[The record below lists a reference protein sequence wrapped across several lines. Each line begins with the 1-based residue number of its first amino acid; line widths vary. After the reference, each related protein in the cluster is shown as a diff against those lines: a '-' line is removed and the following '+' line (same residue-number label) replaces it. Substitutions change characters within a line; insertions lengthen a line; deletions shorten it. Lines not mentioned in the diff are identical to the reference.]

1 MTRDYMAIER
11 AREAGLQ
18 PDYKDTK
25 DCGCRE
31 CFLENEVERLTTERD
46 AAYQRGAK
54 AMREA
59 VAGHFEE
66 RARQQRLAG
75 DYIMAPVHEASATRI
90 RALPIPEDK

>member
-31 CFLENEVERLTTERD
+31 CFLENEVERLTAER
-46 AAYQRGAK
+46 AAAFARGAE

-59 VAGHFEE
+59 A
-66 RARQQRLAG
+66 
-75 DYIMAPVHEASATRI
+75 MAACWHHGAMHLHKQI
-90 RALPIPEDK
+90 GALPIPKDKS